1 MSIDGEVAAYMQ
13 RLPVGVFRSTR
24 EGKLVMANSAVAR
37 LLGFESVHEV
47 IGARTTDFYVDP
59 NDRSR
64 EIRRAD
70 SGEELG
76 VMELWLKRRDGTPFL
91 ARVHSR
97 GIPGPDGRT
106 EFLEGVIEDITEA
119 HEVRERLALSE
130 TLFRTAFERSPFPMI
145 LLNSDLEPVAANAAT
160 IELLQIS
167 EEEFL
172 SLPTPSL
179 MSPDSWEE
187 AMENVDKLRR
197 GERDSYSGTRRLE
210 LPNGETKWVIVSV
223 SAAREPDG
231 SLHSLINQMADIT
244 DQRRVQDQLEGL
256 VRSKDDLV
264 RSVSHELRTPL
275 TSIVGLA
282 DELATDWD
290 RFDERERRE
299 LIDLVAEQ
307 SRDMAEL
314 VNDLLAAARAEV
326 GMLSIEPCPLDLR
339 REAEAIVKTWG
350 ERTVIKLVE
359 PGVPVDCHA
368 DPYRVRQILR
378 NLISNAVKY
387 GVAPI
392 VVEACES
399 GDMAEVSVR
408 DMGDALPEW
417 QRETIFDP
425 YFRLARTEGPPGS
438 VGLGL
443 SVSRNLARLMG
454 GDLSYRVTEGRSDFV
469 LSLPRDGSSQVS

>member
-1 MSIDGEVAAYMQ
+1 
-13 RLPVGVFRSTR
+13 
-24 EGKLVMANSAVAR
+24 
-37 LLGFESVHEV
+37 
-47 IGARTTDFYVDP
+47 
-59 NDRSR
+59 
-64 EIRRAD
+64 
-70 SGEELG
+70 
-76 VMELWLKRRDGTPFL
+76 
-91 ARVHSR
+91 
-97 GIPGPDGRT
+97 
-106 EFLEGVIEDITEA
+106 
-119 HEVRERLALSE
+119 
-130 TLFRTAFERSPFPMI
+130 
-145 LLNSDLEPVAANAAT
+145 
-160 IELLQIS
+160 
-167 EEEFL
+167 
-172 SLPTPSL
+172 
-179 MSPDSWEE
+179 
-187 AMENVDKLRR
+187 MENVDKLRR

-392 VVEACES
+392 VVEARES

-469 LSLPRDGSSQVS
+469 LSLPRDGSSQGS